1 MTIYRVTEFDERDV
15 AIGSTTYFQTKAK
28 ADAFVEQ
35 IKTWHHYLDDSI
47 EISEMDDE
55 SEEVFS
61 RTIHYKDSKGK
72 WHKEFFIVEDADL

>member
-15 AIGSTTYFQTKAK
+15 ALRTKDFQTKAK

-35 IKTWHHYLDDSI
+35 IKEWHHYLDDSI